1 MHRSEI
7 FEKILETG
15 VVSIIRMK
23 TSNHIMKVLESLQ
36 AGGINTWE
44 ITLNTPNALQSIETI
59 ASENGSSMIG
69 AGTVLDVAMAKRAIN
84 AGAKFLVTPVVNPDI
99 IVAAHQHEV
108 PVFMGAFS
116 PTEIFTAHQYGADM
130 VKLFPAGIHGLSYFR
145 ALQGPL
151 QGIKLMP
158 TGGVTPDNAGEW
170 IHAGAHA
177 VGIGSSLIQPE
188 AVQSGNFSRI
198 TDLSKRLVEN
208 ILSARS
214 ALK

>member
-7 FEKILETG
+7 LEKVLETG

-23 TSNHIMKVLESLQ
+23 TSNHILKVLDSLQ
-36 AGGINTWE
+36 AGGVNTWE
-44 ITLNTPNALQSIETI
+44 ITLNTPNALQFIEKI
-59 ASENGSSMIG
+59 ASEDSSNLIG
-69 AGTVLDVAMAKRAIN
+69 AGTVLDADMANKAID
-84 AGAKFLVTPVVNPDI
+84 AGAKFLVTPVVKPDI
-99 IVAAHQHEV
+99 VVTAHKHEV

-116 PTEIFTAHQYGADM
+116 PTEILTAHECGADM
-130 VKLFPAGIHGLSYFR
+130 VKLFPAGILGLPYFR
-145 ALQGPL
+145 AIQGPL
-151 QGIKLMP
+151 EGIKLIP

-177 VGIGSSLIQPE
+177 IGIGSSLIHPD

-208 ILSARS
+208 IMNARS
-214 ALK
+214 EI